1 MRRTFAAT
9 VAALAVLAVA
19 PPPVAAQGTKGQDR
33 PALTRDG
40 ACTGAERVVI
50 RRAFGDAR
58 QMTNASIAALTLE
71 PETVRPHLA
80 RFFGTNPPGAIAKN
94 FRVIAQG
101 LEQREGRVAFECNRA
116 DACRGSTFA
125 YVRWGGAARE
135 TMGFCPMFFQAGRS
149 GQDSQGGIVVH
160 EMSHLALGTRDHA
173 YQPRGAEN
181 LAKDDP
187 AAAQMNADSY
197 EYFAEFLPR

>member
-1 MRRTFAAT
+1 MRKSFAAT
-9 VAALAVLAVA
+9 VAALTVLAAA
-19 PPPVAAQGTKGQDR
+19 PLPAVAQGTKGQER

-40 ACTGAERVVI
+40 TCSDAQRVVI

-58 QMTNASIAALTLE
+58 LMTNASIAALTLE
-71 PETVRPHLA
+71 PETIRPHLA
-80 RFFGTNPPGAIAKN
+80 RFFGSNQPGAIAKN

-101 LEQREGRVAFECNRA
+101 LDQRESRVAYECNRA

-125 YVRWGGAARE
+125 YVRWGGGARE
-135 TMGFCPMFFQAGRS
+135 TMGFCPMFFSAGRT
-149 GQDSQGGIVVH
+149 GQDNQGGIVIH

-173 YQPRGAEN
+173 YQPRGAEA